1 MAITYRVR
9 NGAPLSWTQVD
20 ENFRSLDEGKVSVQ
34 PGYGLSQENFTPTYK
49 QALDNLPSNL
59 EFRLEQAEDNASQAS
74 IDAAAAN
81 QKSSIVV
88 APDEADKGPGAIP
101 FDASLDYPSWSVGA
115 ALKLAEQGGD
125 VLGVLAASDGASK
138 VGFRQRT
145 VADRLNDTANVKDYG
160 AIADGTYHP
169 LSERF
174 GASLAA
180 AQAVYP
186 HATALTDSIDWAA
199 FQAAINSGCP
209 HVHAPGGHYV
219 MNRGTLAG
227 RNIKYTGDGYSTRI
241 DFSLASGPDSCMLTQ
256 GTLTQIGSLA
266 SSVLQGARSLTFS
279 APPDVVAGDV
289 LIIFN
294 PTDGSWL
301 SDRAPYR
308 AGEMWRVHSVS
319 GNVVTIYGNS
329 TSNYTSGQVLMYRLR
344 GVRCSVQDMHFSP
357 SDTYSIAPFKVR
369 FGDGVKVSNYYAS
382 DVDLYTGLEIERSFD
397 VSILAASS
405 PNRSPAVGDEYG
417 ITVSNCQNFTISSG
431 SAAATRHAIALGGMD
446 DVACVPNRNGLIYGM
461 IIEGIDLPSDIGA
474 GDMHGNAD
482 KITYD
487 NCIFRNGAIMQGR
500 DATIRNS
507 LIYGISSVSGE
518 CIYGSEIYGGTYTI
532 ENNRFV
538 SYGDAAAFGY
548 VHLSPGVSLAEKLHV
563 VLRGNTFEVPN
574 ATASSKVC
582 FLRGRNSPR
591 AINGLVVDLHVTG
604 ATVPMQCFLFA
615 DDQVKTELLSDYLI
629 IDRVFGPAGTYLLY
643 PTSKNANVPTRQMR
657 QTGWVN
663 LASSAAQVNAA
674 PAQSFR
680 YPYSKIPNAPSPGVY
695 LPSGTAHGLVGSV
708 VPIGK
713 VYELTSSTIRPA
725 MLAASGSFAE
735 GSTVR
740 LSWEAAIDDI

>member
-1 MAITYRVR
+1 MRYNTGNPVGADGSSSPFDLHDNSGNIDVWANDRSRLTWPDRLGVERKTFFGMEQQVTDFLIAMGYESVYLVYGAGVVVERQTQLVQRDGELYRVM
-9 NGAPLSWTQVD
+9 
-20 ENFRSLDEGKVSVQ
+20 
-34 PGYGLSQENFTPTYK
+34 
-49 QALDNLPSNL
+49 
-59 EFRLEQAEDNASQAS
+59 NASDVPLTLTGTWATDAPKLQAVG
-74 IDAAAAN
+74 DAA
-81 QKSSIVV
+81 
-88 APDEADKGPGAIP
+88 
-101 FDASLDYPSWSVGA
+101 LRA
-115 ALKLAEQGGD
+115 ALATN
-125 VLGVLAASDGASK
+125 SGASM
-138 VGFRQRT
+138 VGFRFRN
-145 VADRLNDTANVKDYG
+145 VSDRFNDTAIPKDHG
-160 AIADGTYHP
+160 AIADGNVHL
-169 LSERF
+169 LSERYSTLAEAQLDYPF
-174 GASLAA
+174 VTSLSE
-180 AQAVYP
+180 
-186 HATALTDSIDWAA
+186 DIDWAA
-199 FQAAINSGCP
+199 IQSALNTGARRIRFTA
-209 HVHAPGGHYV
+209 GHYRPTKGNTRSTDV
-219 MNRGTLAG
+219 V
-227 RNIKYTGDGYSTRI
+227 YEGDGY
-241 DFSLASGPDSCMLTQ
+241 ASRVDYSSAGVNGCLLTQ
-256 GTLTQIGSLA
+256 GSLTQIGGLA
-266 SSVLQGARSLTFS
+266 SSVLQGARSLTFAA
-279 APPDVVAGDV
+279 APDLVPGDVV
-289 LIIFN
+289 IIYN

-344 GVRCSVQDMHFSP
+344 GVRCSVDQLHFTP
-357 SDTYSIAPFKVR
+357 SDTYSIAPFKVV

-382 DVDLYTGLEIERSFD
+382 DVDLYTGLEVERSFD
-397 VSILAASS
+397 VSILACSS

-417 ITVSNCQNFTISSG
+417 ITISNCQNFTISSG

-507 LIYGISSVSGE
+507 LIYGVSSTAGE
-518 CIYGSEIYGGTYTI
+518 CIYGTEVYGGTYTI

-538 SYGDAAAFGY
+538 SYGNAEAFGY
-548 VHLSPGVSLAEKLHV
+548 VHISPSTSLAEKLHV